1 MKTAFIFPGQ
11 GSQFVGM
18 GKSFFDDEF
27 WPILSKQP
35 VDYLTHIN
43 DVCGESFL
51 KLMFEGPIEE
61 LSLTYNTQPA
71 LFIVSAIVADLMK
84 NYNGKTPDIV
94 AGHSLGEY
102 SALYC
107 AGVFD
112 FRTGLTLVKKRGEMM
127 NKAVPAGVGTMA
139 AVMGLEPDQIETIVK
154 AEGVEVANYNN
165 SAQIIIS
172 GKKESVLKCIEPL
185 QTAGAKRVMEL
196 NVSGPFHSSLM
207 SPMADDFA
215 KVMNDMQ
222 FNDAIIPVITN
233 VDADMTTKSGQFK
246 EKLVKQL
253 YSSVYWMQS
262 VEKMMQQGIEIYVEC
277 GAGKVLA
284 GISKR
289 IAKDSEFLSIDNN
302 DDLLKYTEG

>member
-18 GKSFFDDEF
+18 GKSILEANESFFADKIATIKE
-27 WPILSKQP
+27 I
-35 VDYLTHIN
+35 
-43 DVCGESFL
+43 CGESFL
-51 KLMFEGPIEE
+51 DLMFEGSIED
-61 LSLTYNTQPA
+61 LSVTYNTQPA
-71 LFIVSAIVADLMK
+71 LFVASALVIDILK
-84 NYNGKTPDIV
+84 KDGKFPQVV

-127 NKAVPAGVGTMA
+127 NKAVPAGVGAMA
-139 AVMGLEPDQIETIVK
+139 AVMGLDPDKIEEIVK
-154 AEGVEVANYNN
+154 IHAVEVANYNN

-172 GKKESVLKCIEPL
+172 GKKENVLKCFEPL
-185 QTAGAKRVMEL
+185 QNAGAKRVIEL

-207 SPMADDFA
+207 RPMADDFA
-215 KVMNDMQ
+215 KFLEGMQ
-222 FNDAIIPVITN
+222 FNDAQIPVITN
-233 VDADMTTKSGQFK
+233 IDAEVTTDKGQFK
-246 EKLVKQL
+246 SKLVKQL

-262 VEKMMQQGIEIYVEC
+262 VEKMVLQSVETFVEC
-277 GAGKVLA
+277 GSGKVLA

-289 IAKDSEFLSIDNN
+289 IAKDAEILSIDNN
-302 DDLLKYTEG
+302 DDLLKYTEEQAEV